1 MQNSIIDQAKVGHEI
16 EQIWFSTRKKNI
28 TWFFTFLNVYVSW
41 IERDKILISQLT
53 PSKLRYFADQNGPKE
68 DPVKINFGNFQIVSQ
83 TVNAQEVDEKNGVI
97 CLISIFVSWVTV
109 LKLPEIVHFLQICA
123 DHSKKP
129 KYIKVI
135 YFYSSE
141 RPHHAVSENSIFYRG
156 PRY

>member
-1 MQNSIIDQAKVGHEI
+1 MQNSIMDQAKVGHEI

-53 PSKLRYFADQNGPKE
+53 PPKFKYFADQNGRKE
-68 DPVKINFGNFQIVSQ
+68 DPVKINFGNFQITSQ
-83 TVNAQEVDEKNGVI
+83 TVKAQEVDEKNGVI

-109 LKLPEIVHFLQICA
+109 LKLPEIVHFLQIFA
-123 DHSKKP
+123 DHSKKA
-129 KYIKVI
+129 KYIKAI